1 MDRIKEL
8 AKELNDRLPDENLD
22 DYIVKYRDILESII
36 TKDNYIYYTVRLLLS
51 PPPLGSR
58 NYTYPTLL
66 KQRAPITYTYYIYL
80 YPYPTPLLCIDE
92 EFTNKLIS
100 IAEIIECEN
109 GESYK
114 TSIIEIFKEGFNY
127 LDGVEYYTSEMNKYR
142 DSTINDFTYRFIS
155 KFDKT
160 IYLDKKVKLFSQYQ
174 RQIINWINSTSVDK
188 LKYHIIHDIIFWVLL
203 LLSIVL
209 LIASVIFLIWLLTFN
224 LSQLKLIS
232 ILIAFGL
239 FIIILILMTIM
250 SIYFGKGYLVII
262 TLFLFSVIFIILGIV
277 LLI

>member
-22 DYIVKYRDILESII
+22 DYIVKYRNILESII
-36 TKDNYIYYTVRLLLS
+36 TQDNYIYYTVRLLLS

-127 LDGVEYYTSEMNKYR
+127 LDGVEYYMSEMNKYR
-142 DSTINDFTYRFIS
+142 DSTINDFTYRFLS
-155 KFDKT
+155 KFNET
-160 IYLDKKVKLFSQYQ
+160 ICLDKKIKLFSQYQ

-188 LKYHIIHDIIFWVLL
+188 LKYHIIHDIVFWVLL

-232 ILIAFGL
+232 ILIAFAL